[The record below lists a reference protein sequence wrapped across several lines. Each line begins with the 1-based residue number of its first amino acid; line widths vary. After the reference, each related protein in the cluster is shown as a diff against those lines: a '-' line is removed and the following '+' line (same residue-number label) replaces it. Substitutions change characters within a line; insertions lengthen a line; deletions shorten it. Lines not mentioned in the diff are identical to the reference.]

1 MPSTILLKA
10 IGLNTSPNALDIAEG
25 SLTEAENVVI
35 SRDNVIESRRGFK
48 LYGDALGVTA
58 DRAKQLLKYKDRI
71 LVHYDTKIA
80 FDDGSGDFT
89 AFNGVFEEIDA
100 GLRLRG
106 TEANGNFLFTSS
118 EGIKKISADV
128 PGDFTS
134 TAGYVTQAGGIKA
147 LDFTADLNIEYGNQS
162 SFLAQDSAIA
172 YRTLW
177 NTIDLNDG
185 LVPGTPSQRVEVYN
199 PITNLLIPDYMQVLH
214 ALDNI
219 DQTGSL
225 ITDGDYL
232 NTQKLAISAPATT
245 LRTSLLALATKI
257 DTDILYA
264 DDGAVAAPLD
274 IFSATLDG
282 TECTIEFLG
291 SPPITPTYWSVGS
304 KIFLAGFTNTG
315 GLLIN
320 GAQTITDVFNGD
332 GFTTESTITFATAA
346 TGMVTFT
353 GGTIASNE
361 YRSIAQPAAPSSPA
375 TNAELVALQDYLDLI
390 ITQLLEEPVDV
401 ISSVLSTAYLT
412 PLDITTTAS
421 VNLKI
426 TIPEEVTTDYFLQVY
441 RSAVVTATGTDVLTD
456 LVPNDELQLVYE
468 IYVSADDI
476 TAGFILIEDIVT
488 DAFRGANLYT
498 NNTTGEGI
506 LQSNDIPP
514 LAKDIS
520 FFKGSTFYANT
531 KTRHRMN
538 LSLLGVANM
547 ITDFDAGT
555 IPTLVVT
562 DGTTTNTYTF
572 ITGVA
577 ETTTIACDTSL
588 VSAAAAATYFRMY
601 SAEDKTE
608 YYFWYKYG
616 SATDPAPSP
625 VAPATSNVGIPIYIP
640 AGPTAAV
647 VAQQTRD
654 AIATVNRDFTA
665 SIVSPATT
673 VVTVVNVN
681 VGVTTNASQGTSTF
695 TVTTTVAGTGEDVSA
710 KKILLST
717 NDSPATAVDATAR
730 SIVRVIN
737 QNDSESISAF
747 YLSGASDV
755 PGKMFLEARALNTN
769 RFYLLGNNDDTGESF
784 NPVLSPSKTISSN
797 TLANPTHVI
806 TTAVHGLVDG
816 DSVVIVKSNSTPSID
831 GVYAITYV
839 SDTEFSIPV
848 NVTNAGTSGSLIDAA
863 DAQFSDNDTKQNRV
877 YYSKPQQPEAVP
889 LLNYMDI
896 GSEDQAILRIFP
908 LRGSL
913 FVFKEDG
920 LYRISG
926 ESIPFSVELFDSSTI
941 LIAPDSLD
949 VSNNNLYCWT
959 QQGIVAVSEAGVVN
973 VSRAI
978 DTDISRLA
986 SSQFTNFSTA
996 TWGVGYES
1004 DSSYIVFTVVSTDD
1018 SYAHVAYR
1026 YSTLT
1031 KSWTTYDK
1039 QNTCGVVNPVDDK
1052 LYLGAGES
1060 NYVEQ
1065 ERKDF
1070 TRLDYADYEIDDEL
1084 AVGMY
1089 QDDGS
1094 TLEFAVVTDYEIG
1107 DVFYQDQYLT
1117 IFQYN
1122 ALLLKLD
1129 IDDGVADTTYAS
1141 LLTQDAACNMRTALA
1156 DPSVTVGIAAKLDAD
1171 LGVSDTN
1178 YLDSIATK
1186 TGTISTNTAV
1196 AATVITT
1203 SAAHELQSE
1212 RIVTIT
1218 GSNCVPSIDGT
1229 HVVTVTGA
1237 STFTIP
1243 VTVITAGS
1251 AGTFTTEDNDFRD
1264 MQACFNVIVGKLNLD
1279 PGVTFINYQQST
1291 GTTNQEAV
1299 ITAINYYTDRVTVNI
1314 QLPLILGPVQIFKAI
1329 PTTYTYAPIHMG
1341 DPLGAKQVR
1350 HATLMFQNKA
1360 FTSATM
1366 SFSTDLLPEF
1376 IDVDFNGDGNGI
1388 FGYSP
1393 FGETFFGGG
1402 SHQAPFSTFVPR
1414 QCQRCRFMIIKFSH
1428 ATARERYA
1436 VYGCSLTGRVGL
1448 STRAY
1453 R

>member
-89 AFNGVFEEIDA
+89 DFNGTFEEVDS

-118 EGIKKISADV
+118 EGIKKISADS
-128 PGDFTS
+128 PSDFTS
-134 TAGYVTQAGGIKA
+134 SAGYITQAGGIKA
-147 LDFTADLNIEYGNQS
+147 LDFTANLNIEYGNQS
-162 SFLAQDSAIA
+162 SFFTQDSAVA

-199 PITNLLIPDYMQVLH
+199 PITNLLIPDFMEVLH

-225 ITDGDYL
+225 ITDGNYV
-232 NTQKLAISAPATT
+232 NTQKLAIGASATT

-264 DDGAVAAPLD
+264 DDGGVAAPLN
-274 IFSATLDG
+274 ISGVVIAGTTCTVTCSAGAPQD
-282 TECTIEFLG
+282 
-291 SPPITPTYWSVGS
+291 YWSVGS
-304 KIFLAGFTNTG
+304 KIYLAGFTDVG

-320 GAQTITDVFNGD
+320 GAQTVVTAGVATMT
-332 GFTTESTITFATAA
+332 FTTAA
-346 TGMVTFT
+346 AGAVVHT
-353 GGTIASNE
+353 GGTIVSNE
-361 YRSIAQPAAPSSPA
+361 YRSITQPATPSSPA

-390 ITQLLEEPVDV
+390 ITQLLDEPTAV
-401 ISSVLSTAYLT
+401 ISSVLSTAYIA

-441 RSAVVTATGTDVLTD
+441 RSAVVSATGTDVLTD

-468 IYVSADDI
+468 VYASTDNI

-520 FFKGSTFYANT
+520 SFKGSTFYANT

-538 LSLLGVANM
+538 LSLLGVSNM
-547 ITDFDAGT
+547 ITDFGLGT

-572 ITGVA
+572 ITGVQ
-577 ETTTIACDTSL
+577 ETTTIACDTAL

-601 SAEDKTE
+601 SAEDATE

-625 VAPATSNVGIPIYIP
+625 VAPATSNVGVPIYIP
-640 AGPTAAV
+640 AGPTATV
-647 VAQQTRD
+647 VAEQTRD
-654 AIATVNRDFTA
+654 AIATINRDFTA
-665 SIVSPATT
+665 TT
-673 VVTVVNVN
+673 GVPNAWTVTVVNVG
-681 VGVTTNASQGTSTF
+681 VGVTTNASAGTSTF
-695 TVTTTVAGTGEDVSA
+695 TVATSVAGTGEDVAA

-717 NDSPATAVDATAR
+717 DTSPAIAVDETAR
-730 SIVRVIN
+730 SMVRVIN

-755 PGKMFLEARALNTN
+755 PGRMFLEARELNTE
-769 RFYLLGNNDDTGESF
+769 RFYLLGNNSNTGLSF
-784 NPVLSPSKTISSN
+784 NPVLSPSKTITTN
-797 TLANPTHVI
+797 TLANPTVVNS
-806 TTAVHGLVDG
+806 TGHGLVDG

-831 GVYAITYV
+831 GLYAITYINAN
-839 SDTEFSIPV
+839 SFTIPV
-848 NVTNAGTSGSLIDAA
+848 NVTVSGTSGSLIDAA

-959 QQGIVAVSEAGVVN
+959 QQGIVAVSESGVEN

-978 DTDISRLA
+978 DTDILRLA
-986 SSQFTNFSTA
+986 SSQFTNFSTV

-1004 DSSYIVFTVVSTDD
+1004 DNSYLVFTVVSTDD
-1018 SYAHVAYR
+1018 DYAHVGYR

-1060 NYVEQ
+1060 NYIEQ

-1070 TRLDYADYEIDDEL
+1070 TRLDFADYEIDDEL

-1089 QDDGS
+1089 QNDGS
-1094 TLEFAVVTDYEIG
+1094 TIEFAAVSDYAIG
-1107 DVFYQDQYLT
+1107 DVLYQNQYLT

-1129 IDDGVADTTYAS
+1129 IDTGVADTTYAS
-1141 LLTQDAACNMRTALA
+1141 LLTQEAACNMRTALA
-1156 DPSVTVGIAAKLDAD
+1156 DPSVTIGLAAKLDAD
-1171 LGVSDTN
+1171 LGITDTD
-1178 YLDSIATK
+1178 YLDSIASK
-1186 TGTISTNTAV
+1186 TGSITNTA
-1196 AATVITT
+1196 AAVTVIT
-1203 SAAHELQSE
+1203 SANHELQSG
-1212 RIVTIT
+1212 RIVTIA
-1218 GSNCVPSIDGT
+1218 GSNCVPSINGT

-1251 AGTFTTEDNDFRD
+1251 AGTFTTEDDDFRD
-1264 MQACFNVIVGKLNLD
+1264 MQACFNVIVNKLNND
-1279 PGVTFINYQQST
+1279 TGVTFINYQESSET
-1291 GTTNQEAV
+1291 ATQEAI
-1299 ITAINYYTDRVTVNI
+1299 ITAVNYYTDKVTVNI

-1341 DPLGAKQVR
+1341 DPLASKQVQR
-1350 HATLMFQNKA
+1350 ATLMFQNKA

-1376 IDVDFNGDGNGI
+1376 MDVDFDGDGNGI
-1388 FGYSP
+1388 FGYAE
-1393 FGETFFGGG
+1393 FGEGFFGGG

-1414 QCQRCRFMIIKFSH
+1414 QCQRCRFMIVKFSH
-1428 ATARERYA
+1428 TTARERYA
-1436 VYGCSLTGRVGL
+1436 VYGCTLTGRFGL
-1448 STRAY
+1448 SARAY